1 MKKTVSLLL
10 TLTMLF
16 ALAGCGQSAPAPTE
30 AQAPAVEEPAPAE
43 EAAPAEPTEITV
55 TDMIGREV
63 TVAPGSYRRVVCIGA
78 GALRMYSYV
87 CDVALLCGVE
97 DIDNTTLSERP
108 KMFDSVARPYML
120 AYGETFA
127 ALPSCGVGGP
137 QAQAAEAEKILACD
151 PDIVISEYEDVEKE
165 DALQE
170 QLGVPVITLKI
181 GPGAVFDEG
190 FLGTLRLLG
199 VIFQNEEKAETL
211 VSFIEAE
218 RAEIEKRTADIPEEK
233 KPAVYICGLGNWGTT
248 NHLMTGTEKYIG
260 FRVANIKNAVTG
272 VDGPAI
278 QAIEEE
284 KFVAIGADMDI
295 IVLDAAAVKNIKPLY
310 AENPAMFDTC
320 KAWQNGEVYLEMA
333 YNAYYTNC
341 EIALINTWFLA
352 KTVYPDLFEDIDMT
366 AKTNEI
372 TQAFF
377 GMDLAD
383 QIAAAPSSF
392 GGYQKIDTATFFG

>member
-63 TVAPGSYRRVVCIGA
+63 TVTPGSYRRVVCIGA

-97 DIDNTTLSERP
+97 DIDNTSLAERP

-120 AYGETFA
+120 AYGESFA

-137 QAQAAEAEKILACD
+137 QAQTAEAEKILACE

-165 DALQE
+165 DALAE
-170 QLGVPVITLKI
+170 QLGVPVITLKM
-181 GPGAVFDEG
+181 GPGGVFDES

-199 VIFQNEEKAETL
+199 VVFGSEEKAEAL
-211 VSFIEAE
+211 VSFIESE

-392 GGYQKIDTATFFG
+392 GGYQQIDTAAFFS